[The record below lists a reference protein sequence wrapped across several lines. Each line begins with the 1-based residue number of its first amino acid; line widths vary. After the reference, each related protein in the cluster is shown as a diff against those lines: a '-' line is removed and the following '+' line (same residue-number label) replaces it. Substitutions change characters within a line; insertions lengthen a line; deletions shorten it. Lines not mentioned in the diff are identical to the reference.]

1 MTYQVHISRN
11 LCWNFPS
18 SQNNQ
23 NKKANLP
30 FTARLVY
37 LCFANRESGRH
48 VKDAAKNA
56 RESVSFTSK
65 LGWPFEE
72 KPATPAVDEKPKL
85 SWVGG
90 AKTTVEKEKHAVVRD
105 NR

>member
-1 MTYQVHISRN
+1 MTYIFQESYAGIFRPIKTIET
-11 LCWNFPS
+11 CG
-18 SQNNQ
+18 
-23 NKKANLP
+23 ANLR
-30 FTARLVY
+30 FTARRICY
-37 LCFANRESGRH
+37 LRFANRESGRH

-56 RESVSFTSK
+56 RDSVGFTSK
-65 LGWPFEE
+65 LSWPFEE
-72 KPATPAVDEKPKL
+72 KPATPAVDENPKL